1 MPALTHPMPLRAPPP
16 LRALLGAL
24 LILCAAQAMAACS
37 GSDMRPRLTPSAEA
51 RLEAE
56 IARTPYAYG
65 NHWVAS
71 RDGRQIHV
79 IGTMH
84 TGDRR
89 LGAVMRRLRPVIR
102 SADAVL
108 LEVTAHATDAELDQ
122 IMRDR
127 SMFLLKEPP
136 YLPDMLSEPVWDY
149 LAARMA
155 EDGFKPEQV
164 ARMQPWFAGFFLD
177 QSGCSGGP
185 VPGQGLDDRIERVA
199 TRARIPI
206 GSLEPSGAGLEAL
219 AGQPIRDQ
227 AKILEY
233 DLTSEMNF
241 DDQVVT
247 MSEAYFD
254 ERLAEGMLIQDWT
267 MYADLGVPRSE
278 VKRLLDGFQD
288 RLIDARNR
296 AWVPVIERTG
306 GAVLVVA
313 VGGAHLPGED
323 GLLNLLAR
331 KGYVMERA
339 PF

>member
-177 QSGCSGGP
+177 QSGCSGGCP
-185 VPGQGLDDRIERVA
+185 DRDWTIGSSGWRRGRGSRSGPWSRRVPGWRPWQVSRSA
-199 TRARIPI
+199 TRR
-206 GSLEPSGAGLEAL
+206 
-219 AGQPIRDQ
+219 
-227 AKILEY
+227 
-233 DLTSEMNF
+233 
-241 DDQVVT
+241 
-247 MSEAYFD
+247 
-254 ERLAEGMLIQDWT
+254 
-267 MYADLGVPRSE
+267 RSW
-278 VKRLLDGFQD
+278 
-288 RLIDARNR
+288 N
-296 AWVPVIERTG
+296 TT
-306 GAVLVVA
+306 
-313 VGGAHLPGED
+313 
-323 GLLNLLAR
+323 
-331 KGYVMERA
+331 
-339 PF
+339 